1 MLNIQERPT
10 KELRLLS
17 LAGIKT
23 PASYHAHPPTP
34 RTEPPRSRSSK
45 RAGKTLQGG
54 RTDIQAFQ
62 AFQLPLPA
70 HPPRGCSKV
79 LAASRAIVFSEL
91 SLPGSCPL
99 ALPQDA
105 TETCE
110 GDTSPWGP
118 KLARGV
124 GEEGGQSVPPPRGLH
139 AAALGPPGPRLAGP
153 RAPARLS
160 ITPQT
165 TTPHARAT
173 RRAGSTG
180 VGSVQAAPPQP
191 ALCPGPGMAA
201 AASCPGPT
209 PSCPPRL

>member
-1 MLNIQERPT
+1 MLIPPPPALNRRAPGAPNEPAKLC
-10 KELRLLS
+10 KEGARISRLSRLS
-17 LAGIKT
+17 
-23 PASYHAHPPTP
+23 SSPP
-34 RTEPPRSRSSK
+34 
-45 RAGKTLQGG
+45 
-54 RTDIQAFQ
+54 
-62 AFQLPLPA
+62 PA

-79 LAASRAIVFSEL
+79 LAASWAIVFSEL

-139 AAALGPPGPRLAGP
+139 ATALGPPGPRLAGP

-209 PSCPPRL
+209 PSWPPCL